1 MEETKRCPYC
11 GEEILA
17 TAKKCKYCGEW
28 LQETPQKKQMK
39 ACPVCGEQI
48 EADAQVC
55 PYCHEQIGSTARNA
69 PSNTPQPPLSGPYSD
84 RESDE
89 GKADTSGMFSYYFV
103 DTFFKHYADFSG
115 KIGRKK
121 FWISYLF
128 YVIAVLAVYGI
139 DLVIGFP
146 VFILIF
152 GLATIIP
159 ALAYFV
165 RRLHDT
171 GKSGWWIFIN
181 CVPFIGSIWLLILLC
196 QEGQTESRT
205 VKSKP
210 MDWIVIAASVVLFII
225 GGIVAINKASEM
237 SDEYLALM
245 EEVYGGGDSSAYLSS
260 EETEEEAK
268 TQIRDVCVKMFNAS
282 IKRFNDEMNSEDPQN
297 YLTEDFKNTL
307 AAANQ
312 YEASSGY
319 IIFDAD
325 PILGAQ
331 DYPSSAR
338 VDVYYVELL
347 SGNEASAEVQLWDD
361 PEWGLHK
368 RSVKLKRIDGQ
379 WLVDNIDNE
388 RELINENIE
397 GMFN

>member
-1 MEETKRCPYC
+1 MIMEETKKCPYC

-28 LQETPQKKQMK
+28 LQEAPREKQMK
-39 ACPVCGEQI
+39 PCPVCGEQI
-48 EADAQVC
+48 EVDVQVC
-55 PYCHEQIGSTARNA
+55 PYCHEQIGSMAGNA
-69 PSNTPQPPLSGPYSD
+69 PSNTTQPPHGAPYSD

-89 GKADTSGMFSYYFV
+89 EKANTSGMFSYYFV

-121 FWISYLF
+121 FWMSYLF
-128 YVIAVLAVYGI
+128 YVIALWGFFGI
-139 DLVIGFP
+139 DLLIIGIPILSAIFMLGAIIP
-146 VFILIF
+146 VF
-152 GLATIIP
+152 
-159 ALAYFV
+159 ALFV
-165 RRLHDT
+165 RRFHDT
-171 GKSGWWIFIN
+171 GKSGWWILIN

-196 QEGQTESRT
+196 QKGQTESRA
-205 VKSKP
+205 VKAKP
-210 MDWIVIAASVVLFII
+210 ADWIIIAASVILLII
-225 GGIVAINKASEM
+225 GGIVAMNKASEM

-245 EEVYGGGDSSAYLSS
+245 EEAYGEGNSSALLSN
-260 EETEEEAK
+260 EETEEEVK
-268 TQIRDVCVKMFNAS
+268 MRIRDVCIKMFNAS
-282 IKRFNDEMNSEDPQN
+282 MYMNDDPQN
-297 YLTEDFKNTL
+297 YLTEDFKNAL
-307 AAANQ
+307 AAAEQ

-319 IIFDAD
+319 IIFDAN

-347 SGNEASAEVQLWDD
+347 NANEASAEVQLWDD

-368 RSVKLKRIDGQ
+368 RSVKLKRIEGQ

>member
-28 LQETPQKKQMK
+28 LQEAPQEKQTK
-39 ACPVCGEQI
+39 ACPVCGEQV

-55 PYCHEQIGSTARNA
+55 PYCHEQIGGPARNA
-69 PSNTPQPPLSGPYSD
+69 SPSAARTPQSGPYSD
-84 RESDE
+84 RGSDE
-89 GKADTSGMFSYYFV
+89 EKANASGMFSYYFV

-121 FWISYLF
+121 FWMSYLF
-128 YVIAVLAVYGI
+128 YLIALWGFFGI
-139 DLVIGFP
+139 DIIIFGIPILSAIFMLGAIIP
-146 VFILIF
+146 VF
-152 GLATIIP
+152 
-159 ALAYFV
+159 ALFV
-165 RRLHDT
+165 RRFHDT

-181 CVPFIGSIWLLILLC
+181 CVPFIGPIWLLILLC
-196 QEGQTESRT
+196 QKGQTESRT

-210 MDWIVIAASVVLFII
+210 ADWIVIAASVVLLII
-225 GGIVAINKASEM
+225 GFIVGIGKASEM
-237 SDEYLALM
+237 SDEYTALM
-245 EEVYGGGDSSAYLSS
+245 EEAYGGEDSS
-260 EETEEEAK
+260 ETEEETK
-268 TQIRDVCVKMFNAS
+268 MQIRDICIKMFNAS
-282 IKRFNDEMNSEDPQN
+282 MYMNDDPHN
-297 YLTEDFKNTL
+297 YLTADFKNAL
-307 AAANQ
+307 AAAEQ

-319 IIFDAD
+319 IIFDAN